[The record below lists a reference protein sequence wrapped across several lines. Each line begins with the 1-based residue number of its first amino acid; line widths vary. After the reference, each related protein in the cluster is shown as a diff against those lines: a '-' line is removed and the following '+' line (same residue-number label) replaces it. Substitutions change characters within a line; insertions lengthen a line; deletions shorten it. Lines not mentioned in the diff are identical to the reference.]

1 MSTKTSITLKC
12 IALAFGAVA
21 ISSCSIPGI
30 PLLSS
35 NASGATLATGE
46 SANTHFFTSEMNHD
60 SGIALEA
67 GGRYAVN
74 ITILSNWI
82 DSDIAT
88 NEADQ
93 PLDETGFANSLMPWD
108 WVGLTRRS
116 KQHNWF
122 ELMLK
127 QPGCGGAVGVSDLE
141 FDESAGHYNFT
152 ADCSGQLQLF
162 VNDTIGFYG
171 NNVGYANI
179 QVSRLN

>member
-1 MSTKTSITLKC
+1 MSTKTSIALKS
-12 IALAFGAVA
+12 IALTLGAVA

-30 PLLSS
+30 TLFAT
-35 NASGATLATGE
+35 NDSGATLTTGE
-46 SANTHFFTSEMNHD
+46 SANTHFFTHEMNHD

-67 GGRYAVN
+67 GGRYAMD
-74 ITILSNWI
+74 ITILSNWT
-82 DSDIAT
+82 DSNIAT
-88 NEADQ
+88 NESDQ

-127 QPGCGGAVGVSDLE
+127 QPGCGGALGVSDLE
-141 FDESAGHYNFT
+141 FDETAGHYNFT
-152 ADCSGQLQLF
+152 ADCSGRLQLF
-162 VNDTIGFYG
+162 VNDSIGFYG

-179 QVSRLN
+179 TVSRLN